1 MRPSRLRQYARDAGF
16 KDVEVLPVD
25 ADFWRFYRLV

>member
-16 KDVEVLPVD
+16 EDVEVLPVK